1 MNERIKESAGIIYNV
16 VISVLLAVS
25 VGLVCWTADKV
36 IEHERELGKLDVRQ
50 QDVIA
55 KVDIIETHGSRSLEA
70 HIKDDDT
77 RVAEIKDRV
86 SKVETA
92 ILSLQNAATELKAV
106 NVRLDTLKEGEERI
120 ERAIEKSKIII
131 P

>member
-1 MNERIKESAGIIYNV
+1 MNEHIKENAGVIYNI

-25 VGLVCWTADKV
+25 VGLVCWTANKV

-55 KVDIIETHGSRSLEA
+55 KVDIIETHGSRSLES

-77 RVAEIKDRV
+77 RVAEIKERV
-86 SKVETA
+86 SKVEAA
-92 ILSLQNAATELKAV
+92 IISLQTATTELKAV
-106 NVRLDTLKEGEERI
+106 NVRLDNLKEGQARI
-120 ERAIEKSKIII
+120 EQVLNRSKLMV